1 MTNARR
7 SLVILL
13 LIAAG
18 AGALLAFKP
27 SQDPDLWWHL
37 ATGRLALA
45 TRSTL
50 PTDPF
55 SFSFYGAPWPQ
66 KDVVAA
72 VGIWLAFAA
81 AGFVGLWLVSAL
93 AAASMVLGWRQLT
106 ARSWPILVALLVTL
120 PLLQWTQ
127 RPNLLS
133 LALFPTVLALLERR
147 RWAWLVLVSW
157 IWIVLHRA
165 ALLGY
170 ALILGRALQQL
181 VARLCAR
188 WPRLTLVAG
197 APPTPRELALAWLA
211 AVAAPLV
218 GLCNPSGRAAF
229 TTSVALVESDV
240 QRIYIAEWRRLGL
253 AALEGWAGVLFAVA
267 ALLVVARLVVAVRR
281 RQRAP
286 VDLWH
291 LALLVLF
298 AVMATQRLRWLPYLP
313 LACALVLLLLVDEAV
328 ARLPPPTL
336 KRLPLTPA
344 LVLLLLAACL
354 AARRGAPW
362 TLGEDRGVEPSDA
375 VDFARTHQLDGP
387 VISSFEFGGYLIYR
401 GLPVLVDGRLEQ
413 LYPPAFVATCIQAE
427 RNPAFLAQLPLD
439 DVTWA
444 IGSNGDARFTH
455 RYLYRDPRWMM
466 VYWSDAASVYVLRA
480 AHPELASLA
489 FVAIDPAAPERSAAE
504 AARSPDDR
512 YVAAARAELQ
522 RMLTASPTSLRA
534 NSALAIWFHLTGH
547 AAERDVVMRVLHAV
561 AADHPAVRELDR
573 RFGSK
578 P

>member
-197 APPTPRELALAWLA
+197 APPTPRELALAGLA

-253 AALEGWAGVLFAVA
+253 VALEGWAGLLFIVA
-267 ALLVVARLVVAVRR
+267 ALWVVARLVVAVRR

-286 VDLWH
+286 VDGWH
-291 LALLVLF
+291 LALLLLF

-313 LACALVLLLLVDEAV
+313 LTSALVLLLLVDELV
-328 ARLPPPTL
+328 PRLPP
-336 KRLPLTPA
+336 RLPLTPA
-344 LVLLLLAACL
+344 LVLLLLTACL
-354 AARRGAPW
+354 AARRSAPW
-362 TLGEDRGVEPSDA
+362 QLGEDRSVEPAAA
-375 VDFARTHQLDGP
+375 VDFARAHGLDGP
-387 VISSFEFGGYLIYR
+387 VMSSFEFGGYLIYR

-427 RNPAFLAQLPLD
+427 RNPTFLARLPIEK
-439 DVTWA
+439 VTWA

-455 RYLYRDPRWMM
+455 RYLFGDPRWMM
-466 VYWSDAASVYVLRA
+466 VYWSDAASVYVVRA

-489 FVAIDPAAPERSAAE
+489 FVVIDPAAPERSAAVAASTHD
-504 AARSPDDR
+504 AARIG
-512 YVAAARAELQ
+512 RALDELQ
-522 RMLTASPTSLRA
+522 RMLTASPTSIRA
-534 NSALAIWFHLTGH
+534 NSALAILFHLSGRS
-547 AAERDVVMRVLHAV
+547 ADRDVVMRLLHAV
-561 AADHPAVRELDR
+561 APDHPAVRELER
-573 RFGSK
+573 RFGTR
-578 P
+578 